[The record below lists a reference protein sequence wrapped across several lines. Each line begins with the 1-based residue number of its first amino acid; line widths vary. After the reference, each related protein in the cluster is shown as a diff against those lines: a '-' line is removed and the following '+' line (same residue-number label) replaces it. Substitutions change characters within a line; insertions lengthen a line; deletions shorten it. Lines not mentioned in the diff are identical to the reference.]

1 MRRLRANGMVVSQ
14 KTYLELDDVVPSWIE
29 AVVAN
34 FFVIPQI
41 LSRGFGPRILVV
53 YSLRQIVP
61 LVHTN

>member
-41 LSRGFGPRILVV
+41 LVVHLFGRCVALVK
-53 YSLRQIVP
+53 
-61 LVHTN
+61 TNNN